1 MLKGHLSFRNSTCH
15 VECAEQS
22 GWRQGAKG
30 ALSSQESS
38 KQPVGVDHLEGPSCP
53 GDHQATKGAPTG
65 LEATKRLS
73 RRRVARKE
81 PRSQKRRKRPPR
93 AKRAPSTKG
102 CRTDEGINHPG
113 EQKVALRTKNSD
125 GGPGRVLRGCSAE
138 IVDAGIRSGGAR
150 VPTKRSKITPLGTRM
165 LNSKTYAGPSQ
176 LWIVGAKGPTIH
188 RISLGDTTVR

>member
-81 PRSQKRRKRPPR
+81 PRSQERIKGPPR

-102 CRTDEGINHPG
+102 CRIDEGINQPG
-113 EQKVALRTKNSD
+113 EQKVALRTKSREE
-125 GGPGRVLRGCSAE
+125 GAGRVLRGCSAE
-138 IVDAGIRSGGAR
+138 IVGAR
-150 VPTKRSKITPLGTRM
+150 IRIGGTRAPTKRSKITPLGTRK
-165 LNSKTYAGPSQ
+165 LNSKTYAVPS
-176 LWIVGAKGPTIH
+176 LVPRVLRPIG
-188 RISLGDTTVR
+188 SLLVIPP